1 MSAAVVIKVK
11 QCIKS
16 LIEEREAVCPI
27 RDGYSSSV
35 ALQAISWFSLGLL
48 KTEDG

>member
-1 MSAAVVIKVK
+1 MVTKVK
-11 QCIKS
+11 QCIKT
-16 LIEEREAVCPI
+16 LIGDREAVWPM